1 MKEMEDSLITGD
13 APEQARAL
21 DRRRFLR
28 RAGAIAAGGLGA
40 GALLG
45 RGGAPVPSAS
55 PADATAT
62 APVPAPA
69 GARPGEPYFFRIE
82 TMAPRPVGAPAV
94 KEV

>member
-1 MKEMEDSLITGD
+1 MKDSLIAGD
-13 APEQARAL
+13 SPEQARGL

-45 RGGAPVPSAS
+45 RPGAPVPSAS
-55 PADATAT
+55 RAGATAT
-62 APVPAPA
+62 APLPAPA

-82 TMAPRPVGAPAV
+82 RMAARTVGAPPV

>member
-1 MKEMEDSLITGD
+1 MKDSLITSD
-13 APEQARAL
+13 SPEQARGF

-45 RGGAPVPSAS
+45 RPGAPVPSAS
-55 PADATAT
+55 L
-62 APVPAPA
+62 A
-69 GARPGEPYFFRIE
+69 GAHPGEPYFFRIE
-82 TMAPRPVGAPAV
+82 TMARTVGAPAV